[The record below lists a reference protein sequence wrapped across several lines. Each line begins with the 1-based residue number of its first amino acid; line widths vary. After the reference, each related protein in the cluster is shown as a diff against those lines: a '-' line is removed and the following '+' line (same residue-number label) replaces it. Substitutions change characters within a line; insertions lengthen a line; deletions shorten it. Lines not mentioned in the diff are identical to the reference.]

1 MTEKQARGIVLA
13 IIVLVM
19 VYLVPKL
26 IGVQGG
32 GKAEKVRKQ
41 IEESL
46 LKKYGEE
53 FIVDRIGIRKAYKD
67 KFYQARIYPK
77 SKLKNGIRDKYYEGS
92 ASVDIGTFGILDNE
106 AGDSYWIQKMN
117 DSAEEYLIQKVKKIF
132 GNRVRLK
139 VDVKYKKKA
148 DVPNNNFYVG
158 KKKYDF
164 KKAIQD
170 EKNDKKDLIHLEVTL
185 YIYIFDKIN
194 NEEEKE
200 KRREEIFKYIN
211 YLKEEGLFKYLEM
224 GVIFI
229 DERVLAPSY
238 RKYKREIFIMPD
250 EKVKVEGETVYLPPM
265 KLRKEMSEV
274 LGEEVKKMSEKELIK
289 RMNMISKGE
298 LDPFDTGNFK
308 YSLNYISLI
317 LSIERLKLRGEYE
330 EEKENNKL
338 EDYKYLKKQNIK
350 LIKYKN
356 YIY

>member
-19 VYLVPKL
+19 VYLVPKF

-41 IEESL
+41 IEKSL

-92 ASVDIGTFGILDNE
+92 ASVDIGLFGMLDKE
-106 AGDSYWIQKMN
+106 SGDDYSYINRN
-117 DSAEEYLIQKVKKIF
+117 DDTEKYLLPKVKEIF

-139 VDVKYKKKA
+139 VDVAHEVTGDGSWWAGYKSKSLKEVR
-148 DVPNNNFYVG
+148 DR
-158 KKKYDF
+158 
-164 KKAIQD
+164 I
-170 EKNDKKDLIHLEVTL
+170 KKDPKHNRILLTL
-185 YIYIFDKIN
+185 YIYIFDKID

-200 KRREEIFKYIN
+200 KRRKEIYEMIN

-238 RKYKREIFIMPD
+238 RKYKREIFITPD

-265 KLRKEMSEV
+265 KLREEMSNK
-274 LGEEVKKMSEKELIK
+274 LGAEVKKMSEEDLIK
-289 RMNMISKGE
+289 RMNSIIKGS
-298 LDPFDTGNFK
+298 LSHKGINK
-308 YSLNYISLI
+308 YNAQYISEVYSEGKVKVRYSSWLDNGYKLKKYDKLKDI
-317 LSIERLKLRGEYE
+317 GYERVLDYIYVN
-330 EEKENNKL
+330 NNK
-338 EDYKYLKKQNIK
+338 K
-350 LIKYKN
+350 
-356 YIY
+356 